1 MACPASS
8 AHKYFIAGQY
18 ADTLVDLKGCDS
30 LVITNLKVNP
40 IFLRQNVVQIC
51 EADTLK
57 VGKSNYFLAGN
68 YTDTLTTYLSC
79 DSVIQTELK
88 INPRYFERINV
99 EICEG
104 DFYTVGFQNYT
115 QSGIY
120 IDTLQSSSQCDSVIS
135 LRLLV
140 NPNTKERINRNL

>member
-1 MACPASS
+1 MKNIHGCDSIISS
-8 AHKYFIAGQY
+8 DIMVNNLSRVNFQPVICDGDFITVGAYKYFIAGQY

-104 DFYTVGFQNYT
+104 FLYCWVSKLYA
-115 QSGIY
+115 
-120 IDTLQSSSQCDSVIS
+120 
-135 LRLLV
+135 
-140 NPNTKERINRNL
+140 KWNLY